1 MKTNRSSERR
11 ASNYKSEAV
20 KISSRVVF
28 LVNFF
33 WSMFRG
39 ESGGRQSPGIALRWN
54 ELWHLLGV
62 GERIGEHGPVVTHVS
77 YEGSTPVA
85 ELISQAR
92 THQPRNKI
100 ILLTGE
106 P

>member
-1 MKTNRSSERR
+1 MKTNRSSERK

-39 ESGGRQSPGIALRWN
+39 EAAAPIPGIALRWN
-54 ELWHLLGV
+54 ELWHLLAPEDGF
-62 GERIGEHGPVVTHVS
+62 
-77 YEGSTPVA
+77 
-85 ELISQAR
+85 
-92 THQPRNKI
+92 
-100 ILLTGE
+100 GE
-106 P
+106 PWAGRHSRFL